1 MDFLFQI
8 SCDNKTQQILQETN
22 ALKVV
27 DQLAGF
33 FYLYKK
39 QANYS
44 TGNLTTNLLF
54 FKGYLCYKMTTSQN
68 VPSKAQIKNF
78 FIS

>member
-27 DQLAGF
+27 DQFAGF
-33 FYLYKK
+33 FYLHKK
-39 QANYS
+39 QAN
-44 TGNLTTNLLF
+44 
-54 FKGYLCYKMTTSQN
+54 
-68 VPSKAQIKNF
+68 
-78 FIS
+78 

>member
-1 MDFLFQI
+1 MGFLFQI

-39 QANYS
+39 QAN
-44 TGNLTTNLLF
+44 
-54 FKGYLCYKMTTSQN
+54 
-68 VPSKAQIKNF
+68 
-78 FIS
+78 